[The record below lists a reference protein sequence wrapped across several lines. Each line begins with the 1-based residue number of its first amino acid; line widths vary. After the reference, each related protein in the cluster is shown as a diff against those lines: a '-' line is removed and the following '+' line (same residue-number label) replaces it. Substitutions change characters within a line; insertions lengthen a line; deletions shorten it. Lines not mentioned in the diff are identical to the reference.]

1 MAGNILVIDDSR
13 AVRALLSD
21 ASKQSGYNVL
31 TATDG
36 DDGIAKYQAEQP
48 DLVITDL
55 NMPNGNGIDVIKRL
69 RSSAESKFVPIL
81 VFTAEGP
88 NSRKEE
94 ARLAGATGWLKKP
107 LRKAS
112 LLAILRRLT
121 GQ

>member
-21 ASKQSGYNVL
+21 ALKQSGYNVL

-107 LRKAS
+107 LRKHCYYP
-112 LLAILRRLT
+112 RCN
-121 GQ
+121 